1 MFGKIRGIRKIS
13 KLSNYGKKD
22 RSIFIYKNKKVTL
35 CKWLFLKT
43 NIMKIEIISY
53 HNILNKI
60 NRHLINIIPYDSDA
74 LSKTVQNFVNYL
86 FS

>member
-1 MFGKIRGIRKIS
+1 
-13 KLSNYGKKD
+13 
-22 RSIFIYKNKKVTL
+22 
-35 CKWLFLKT
+35 
-43 NIMKIEIISY
+43 MKIEIISY

-60 NRHLINIIPYDSDA
+60 NRHLINIISYDSDA